1 MDSAP
6 YLSSHATDQRPVTLR
21 EPFLPAFPVTS
32 LINATDPQLV
42 LYLHTVPHQS
52 PADHRF
58 IVIPPAPPAQL

>member
-42 LYLHTVPHQS
+42 LSLHTVPHQ
-52 PADHRF
+52 RF